1 MAEESREK
9 YGISRACR
17 VLDIPRSNFYRKS
30 IKDDTEVASALQK
43 KAEEHPREGFWK
55 AYHRLRREGHRW
67 NHKRVHRVYVAC
79 GLNLRR
85 KGKKRL
91 PERIQ
96 QPLEVPKYLNHT
108 WSMDFMQD
116 RLENG
121 RKIRLFNVID
131 DFNRQA
137 LCVEVESSF
146 KSCNI
151 LWVLNHLIKRFGK
164 PKRIRMDNGPE
175 FIATTTQSWSEGHG
189 IEFVYIQP
197 GKPTQNSFIERFNG
211 SLRRDVLDAI
221 SFQTI
226 QEVRAES
233 QRWMD
238 DYNNNRPHES
248 LGNLPPI
255 PYCQLQP
262 NLTSLN

>member
-1 MAEESREK
+1 LAEESREK

-67 NHKRVHRVYVAC
+67 NH
-79 GLNLRR
+79 
-85 KGKKRL
+85 
-91 PERIQ
+91 
-96 QPLEVPKYLNHT
+96 T

-121 RKIRLFNVID
+121 HKIRLFNVID

-211 SLRRDVLDAI
+211 SLRRDVLDAM

-238 DYNNNRPHES
+238 DYNHNRPHES

-255 PYCQLQP
+255 PYSQLQP